1 MNAFLSTMSAVIQSN
16 GFSHRPYVYK
26 YTMFFLFF
34 KSNQIELLQSF
45 WMYYFLSIFL
55 LVWFV
60 AHRFE
65 IVVHDLVA
73 NRAIFLMK
81 FLFFFS
87 SSTKLIARHTH
98 THTRS
103 TVHTYLKSSITPNTK
118 THSNFFSITEYTQ
131 FKRQIRQIDKEKVK
145 NIKRHSSQWS
155 NRTSKCSSSCRSS
168 RRRRQYTKNTECIH
182 SNLNNYTN
190 RHFDTNKSCS
200 EKRRFGFISQ
210 SEQYCGSKPSI
221 ASWYDLCSIQC
232 SSHKSRPISMCV
244 HCYIKPLVARLELMT
259 FSPTTDSI
267 RRVCFIGNWHPLK
280 SKSSHDAKYCR
291 VFSSLT
297 VSAISSVASSSHALT
312 STILTSSNMTVATN
326 NNQSYQLLFATVP
339 KTSHPRIKYSGLKKN
354 ADDMAPLIVEAVLPA
369 NASNTANILDISGI
383 TPLMTA
389 PLQQLST
396 ITIPTQK
403 NSQII
408 NISSNDLSPAIKY
421 ADIDDIELPDGTKIG
436 YPTESEIKRL
446 QQSSHQESLN
456 DSSSFTSNLAEKYS
470 ILAAT
475 ALKNFDLSL
484 NDSATLSQ
492 SNGTII
498 TNNGSMNE
506 VRSIMVTGS
515 VNNESGEGGDG
526 EELFACRHCGKKYR
540 WKSTLRRHEN
550 DECGDKEPS
559 HQCPYCPYK
568 AKQRGNLGVH
578 VRKHHANMP
587 QLESRRKRKT

>member
-1 MNAFLSTMSAVIQSN
+1 
-16 GFSHRPYVYK
+16 
-26 YTMFFLFF
+26 
-34 KSNQIELLQSF
+34 
-45 WMYYFLSIFL
+45 
-55 LVWFV
+55 
-60 AHRFE
+60 
-65 IVVHDLVA
+65 
-73 NRAIFLMK
+73 
-81 FLFFFS
+81 
-87 SSTKLIARHTH
+87 
-98 THTRS
+98 
-103 TVHTYLKSSITPNTK
+103 
-118 THSNFFSITEYTQ
+118 
-131 FKRQIRQIDKEKVK
+131 
-145 NIKRHSSQWS
+145 
-155 NRTSKCSSSCRSS
+155 
-168 RRRRQYTKNTECIH
+168 
-182 SNLNNYTN
+182 
-190 RHFDTNKSCS
+190 
-200 EKRRFGFISQ
+200 
-210 SEQYCGSKPSI
+210 
-221 ASWYDLCSIQC
+221 
-232 SSHKSRPISMCV
+232 
-244 HCYIKPLVARLELMT
+244 
-259 FSPTTDSI
+259 
-267 RRVCFIGNWHPLK
+267 
-280 SKSSHDAKYCR
+280 
-291 VFSSLT
+291 
-297 VSAISSVASSSHALT
+297 
-312 STILTSSNMTVATN
+312 
-326 NNQSYQLLFATVP
+326 
-339 KTSHPRIKYSGLKKN
+339 
-354 ADDMAPLIVEAVLPA
+354 MAPLIVEAVLPA

>member
-1 MNAFLSTMSAVIQSN
+1 
-16 GFSHRPYVYK
+16 
-26 YTMFFLFF
+26 
-34 KSNQIELLQSF
+34 
-45 WMYYFLSIFL
+45 
-55 LVWFV
+55 
-60 AHRFE
+60 
-65 IVVHDLVA
+65 
-73 NRAIFLMK
+73 
-81 FLFFFS
+81 
-87 SSTKLIARHTH
+87 
-98 THTRS
+98 
-103 TVHTYLKSSITPNTK
+103 
-118 THSNFFSITEYTQ
+118 
-131 FKRQIRQIDKEKVK
+131 
-145 NIKRHSSQWS
+145 
-155 NRTSKCSSSCRSS
+155 
-168 RRRRQYTKNTECIH
+168 
-182 SNLNNYTN
+182 
-190 RHFDTNKSCS
+190 
-200 EKRRFGFISQ
+200 
-210 SEQYCGSKPSI
+210 
-221 ASWYDLCSIQC
+221 
-232 SSHKSRPISMCV
+232 
-244 HCYIKPLVARLELMT
+244 
-259 FSPTTDSI
+259 
-267 RRVCFIGNWHPLK
+267 
-280 SKSSHDAKYCR
+280 
-291 VFSSLT
+291 
-297 VSAISSVASSSHALT
+297 
-312 STILTSSNMTVATN
+312 MTVATN

-403 NSQII
+403 NAQII